1 MAKGDKVTTLIKN
14 MSKSE
19 KRYFKIFSDRHV
31 INDNNKYVV
40 LFDTIDNLK
49 NEEIHI
55 LEEKLKK
62 QKLNTDF
69 LSADKNYL
77 YQLILR
83 ALQSF
88 HHNKTQTIYQVEQL
102 LIIEIL
108 YEKGLYQICLNEIEK
123 TIKIAEKVE
132 NFSLI
137 VELLTWKR
145 RCKGYSEG
153 FMSAYDTNAQIK
165 QYHTLMA
172 NQIDYTDLYYDA
184 LKIRNKVQKAR
195 KETQIKEFKQFLK
208 NPLLEKEDMAKS
220 LLAKIRFHLVYV
232 NYYYS
237 LNDNIKEAFHL
248 KTILKLMEESEYYHL
263 ENPFDYIYTFNQ
275 YLNLLSDLPEKEFQK
290 DLEKFKAF
298 PEKIKIA
305 QEKSELQVFYFSS
318 ICELQRAIN
327 KKDTLIITQNIPGL
341 LTKLEKY
348 SDRIEPAIQL
358 NIYYL
363 SALAYFYNGNYKQ
376 ANKLTQ
382 FILDNFSEEDRA
394 DLYNFCRLFELIL
407 FIEQGKLDL
416 LPYTLQSS
424 IKYFKKHD
432 TLYPTELMVID
443 FINALIKSD
452 NPKKDK
458 IYLSLVD
465 SLRKIKKINLEQSA
479 QNLFDYEFWAL
490 TKV

>member
-172 NQIDYTDLYYDA
+172 NQIEYTDLYYDA

-263 ENPFDYIYTFNQ
+263 ENPFDYIYTYNQ

-452 NPKKDK
+452 NPKKDR

>member
-19 KRYFKIFSDRHV
+19 KRYFKIFSERHV
-31 INDNNKYVV
+31 INENNKYVV

-49 NEEIHI
+49 SEEAHL

-62 QKLNTDF
+62 QKISTDF
-69 LSADKNYL
+69 ISADKNYL

-153 FMSAYDTNAQIK
+153 FLSAYDTNAQIK
-165 QYHTLMA
+165 HYHTLMA

-184 LKIRNKVQKAR
+184 LKIRNKIQKAR
-195 KETQIKEFKQFLK
+195 NETQIKQFKQFLK
-208 NPLLEKEDMAKS
+208 NPLLEKEEKAKS

-237 LNDNIKEAFHL
+237 LNDTIKEAYHL
-248 KTILKLMEESEYYHL
+248 KIILKLMEESEFYHR
-263 ENPFDYIYTFNQ
+263 ENPFDYIYTYNQ
-275 YLNLLSDLPEKEFQK
+275 YLNLLSDVSENDFKK
-290 DLEKFKAF
+290 DLDKFKAF

-327 KKDTLIITQNIPGL
+327 KKDTAKIAQKIPDLI
-341 LTKLEKY
+341 TKLEKF
-348 SDRIEPAIQL
+348 SDRLEPAIQL

-363 SALAYFYNGNYKQ
+363 SALAYFYDGNYRQ

-382 FILDNFSEEDRA
+382 FVLDNFTEEDRA

-424 IKYFKKHD
+424 IKYFKKHNN
-432 TLYPTELMVID
+432 LYPTELTVLD
-443 FINALIKSD
+443 FINALIKSE

-458 IYLSLVD
+458 IYLHLVD
-465 SLRKIKKINLEQSA
+465 KLRSIKTINLELSA
-479 QNLFDYEFWAL
+479 QNLFDYEAWAL
-490 TKV
+490 TKA

>member
-1 MAKGDKVTTLIKN
+1 MAKADKVVTLIKN

-31 INDNNKYVV
+31 IHDNNKYVV

-49 NEEIHI
+49 NEEIHLI
-55 LEEKLKK
+55 EEKLKK

-145 RCKGYSEG
+145 KCKGYSEG

-172 NQIDYTDLYYDA
+172 NQIEYTDLYYDA

-263 ENPFDYIYTFNQ
+263 ENPFDYIYTYNQ

-452 NPKKDK
+452 NPKKDR

>member
-145 RCKGYSEG
+145 KCKGYSEG

-172 NQIDYTDLYYDA
+172 NQIEYTDLYYDA

-263 ENPFDYIYTFNQ
+263 ENPFDYIYTYNQ

-452 NPKKDK
+452 NPKKDR

>member
-1 MAKGDKVTTLIKN
+1 
-14 MSKSE
+14 
-19 KRYFKIFSDRHV
+19 
-31 INDNNKYVV
+31 
-40 LFDTIDNLK
+40 
-49 NEEIHI
+49 
-55 LEEKLKK
+55 
-62 QKLNTDF
+62 
-69 LSADKNYL
+69 
-77 YQLILR
+77 
-83 ALQSF
+83 
-88 HHNKTQTIYQVEQL
+88 
-102 LIIEIL
+102 
-108 YEKGLYQICLNEIEK
+108 
-123 TIKIAEKVE
+123 
-132 NFSLI
+132 
-137 VELLTWKR
+137 
-145 RCKGYSEG
+145 
-153 FMSAYDTNAQIK
+153 
-165 QYHTLMA
+165 MA

>member
-153 FMSAYDTNAQIK
+153 FLSAYDTNAQIK

-416 LPYTLQSS
+416 LPYTLQST